1 MSNSRD
7 PLRRDKRAKR
17 PVSKD
22 DLPDEGYLNDATE
35 ARREHGSGWTDGGS
49 SGRRKGIGMKI
60 PVPPFT

>member
-7 PLRRDKRAKR
+7 PLRRDKRARR

-35 ARREHGSGWTDGGS
+35 ARREHVVDGRMEVRRGG
-49 SGRRKGIGMKI
+49 GRESA
-60 PVPPFT
+60 